1 MAGREPAAVPEQYRP
16 IIRWTADQLGPE
28 PRRLMT
34 GWPKALRVAVLG
46 LSRVLFCH
54 ATPRSDNEILTRM
67 TTEDRV
73 LPAFAG
79 VHESV
84 VICGHTHMQ
93 FDRRVGSIRAVN
105 AGSVGMPFGEPGA
118 YWLVLGPDIQLR
130 RTPYD
135 FSQAAERIRPT
146 SYPQADSFAGCNVL
160 QPRGAEDAASV
171 HASGAAV
178 RTRAAQRPARH
189 A

>member
-1 MAGREPAAVPEQYRP
+1 
-16 IIRWTADQLGPE
+16 
-28 PRRLMT
+28 MT

-54 ATPRSDNEILTRM
+54 ATPRSDHETFTRM
-67 TTEDRV
+67 TTEERV

-84 VICGHTHMQ
+84 LICGHTHMQ
-93 FDRRVGSIRAVN
+93 FDRTVGSIRAVN
-105 AGSVGMPFGEPGA
+105 AGSVGAPFGEPGA
-118 YWLVLGPDIQLR
+118 YWLLLGPDIQLR

-135 FSQAAERIRPT
+135 FSQAAERIRAT

-160 QPRGAEDAASV
+160 QPPGEQKMLEV
-171 HASGAAV
+171 F
-178 RTRAAQRPARH
+178 TRAEL
-189 A
+189 